1 MLLFYLDI
9 FIARDYSWHAK
20 EYANDIKLSSRPLVL
35 EEEDIQRDRKGVQSA
50 NYLSSGMGGGVHV
63 VVVDSGQSLGQ

>member
-20 EYANDIKLSSRPLVL
+20 VYANDIKLSSPPLVL
-35 EEEDIQRDRKGVQSA
+35 EEEDIQRARKGVQSA

-63 VVVDSGQSLGQ
+63 VVVDNEEVAGG

>member
-1 MLLFYLDI
+1 MLLFYLAI

-20 EYANDIKLSSRPLVL
+20 VYANDIKLLSRPLVL
-35 EEEDIQRDRKGVQSA
+35 EGEDIQRDRKGVQSA

>member
-1 MLLFYLDI
+1 MI
-9 FIARDYSWHAK
+9 IV
-20 EYANDIKLSSRPLVL
+20 YANDIKLSSRPLVL